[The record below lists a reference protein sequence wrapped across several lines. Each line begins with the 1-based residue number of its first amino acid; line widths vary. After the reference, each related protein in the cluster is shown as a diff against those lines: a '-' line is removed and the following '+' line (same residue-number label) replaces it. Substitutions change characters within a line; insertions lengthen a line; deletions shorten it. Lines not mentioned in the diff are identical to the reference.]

1 MGFQIQDDFILPI
14 GKEFGELNM
23 IILIPKTEKRASHD
37 DVCLSKLLKSR
48 IKDPAA
54 LKFLTDTYTDKNSL
68 NLKKV
73 KLRVDVFSLENNTFL
88 GSSISGPVFD
98 TASKA
103 HGAMDLHDATPLR
116 SCAMGGRKIVMIAEF
131 GLAKDVEP
139 RFQLYDQEG
148 RRLKEEEDA
157 VLVQPNTQQGR
168 TVSIMKETI
177 VFITPPQ
184 PHAETILENNW
195 RVKLVARRSSDG
207 LVSKTKFDFD
217 LVPHDYYSTCIFCE
231 IDPDKQALGSATIA
245 PMRDVARPGLR
256 KRQMSGTEVRDFSE
270 KPQNGMEKTDQPVA
284 KKQNTNAPT
293 ESQSS
298 QRNSTLYTISH
309 PNTVIHSIS
318 RLPVTSPAITTTR
331 TILSS
336 LKLPTTMAYLNLPL
350 STKNGHLVPTLAS
363 LPRIAPKPV
372 ETTTTHQTIKTE
384 ADDDHGVGDGGGG
397 GGGGDGGDGGAGGAG
412 VPMYDLNQSQTVRVF
427 PVNIGGE
434 SQDSSLL
441 FPHTDGS
448 QDMVDKQ

>member
-1 MGFQIQDDFILPI
+1 MG
-14 GKEFGELNM
+14 
-23 IILIPKTEKRASHD
+23 
-37 DVCLSKLLKSR
+37 
-48 IKDPAA
+48 
-54 LKFLTDTYTDKNSL
+54 
-68 NLKKV
+68 
-73 KLRVDVFSLENNTFL
+73 
-88 GSSISGPVFD
+88 
-98 TASKA
+98 
-103 HGAMDLHDATPLR
+103 
-116 SCAMGGRKIVMIAEF
+116 
-131 GLAKDVEP
+131 
-139 RFQLYDQEG
+139 
-148 RRLKEEEDA
+148 
-157 VLVQPNTQQGR
+157 
-168 TVSIMKETI
+168 
-177 VFITPPQ
+177 
-184 PHAETILENNW
+184 
-195 RVKLVARRSSDG
+195 
-207 LVSKTKFDFD
+207 
-217 LVPHDYYSTCIFCE
+217 
-231 IDPDKQALGSATIA
+231 
-245 PMRDVARPGLR
+245 
-256 KRQMSGTEVRDFSE
+256 SGTEVRDFSE

-318 RLPVTSPAITTTR
+318 RLPITTPALTTTR
-331 TILSS
+331 TILNS

-372 ETTTTHQTIKTE
+372 ETTTTQDTIKTE
-384 ADDDHGVGDGGGG
+384 ADDDHGNGDGD
-397 GGGGDGGDGGAGGAG
+397 GGGGDGGGG